1 MIKLLVSL
9 LLIFVNLN
17 AKTIKPNFNISS
29 KGFVNDFVIS
39 NEKIY
44 IANDEGSVEVF
55 DLASK
60 KLINEIFIDP
70 VFTAKQEWINAKI
83 LSVDVSKNKILIVSS
98 NNTPYR
104 DVWIYDGENLEK
116 IINQKKKLAI
126 KEARFTST
134 GKILFATLGYEMIL
148 YNQKD
153 DYNSYKTQVEQSSF
167 EDVVLN
173 KDKTKMVSSS
183 ESGQI
188 ILSDVKSG
196 NIIKKY
202 KPLNL
207 DKVYQVDYQ
216 NGVIIT
222 GGQDRRVG
230 IYPKNTKPYYLKST
244 FLVYSVALSP
254 SGKRGVYSS
263 GDDSSLQLFDV
274 STGKKLDIFKGHYAI
289 PTTIKFYNE
298 KGFFSAGYENK
309 IFYWKID

>member
-1 MIKLLVSL
+1 MIKIIVFVFLL
-9 LLIFVNLN
+9 FANLN
-17 AKTIKPNFNISS
+17 AKTIKPNFILSS

-55 DLASK
+55 DLVSK
-60 KLINEIFIDP
+60 KIINEIFIDP

-83 LSVDVSKNKILIVSS
+83 LSVDVNKNKILIVSS

-104 DVWIYDGENLEK
+104 DVWIYDGNNLKK

-126 KEARFTST
+126 KEARFTSE

-153 DYNSYKTQVEQSSF
+153 DYNSYKTQMEQSSF
-167 EDVVLN
+167 EDVVLS

-188 ILSDVKSG
+188 ILSDIKSG
-196 NIIKKY
+196 NIIKKF

-230 IYPKNTKPYYLKST
+230 IYPKNAKPYYLKST

-254 SGKRGVYSS
+254 SGKLGVYSS

-274 STGKKLDIFKGHYAI
+274 NTQKKLDIFKGHYAI